1 MATLAQPAPQP
12 NIPWIEQNRT
22 PSLPLQQYFP
32 QLDAAVRFLFGLI
45 SGSVPASV
53 PLIAVAVPTNANA
66 AAAGVAVGQIYRDT
80 ADPAKV
86 YIRTV

>member
-1 MATLAQPAPQP
+1 MAISQGPLPPP
-12 NIPWIEQNRT
+12 NIPLVDPGRT
-22 PSLPLQQYFP
+22 PSLAWRGYLLS
-32 QLDAAVRFLFGLI
+32 LDAVVRALN
-45 SGSVPASV
+45 

-66 AAAGVAVGQIYRDT
+66 AAAGVALGGLYRDT